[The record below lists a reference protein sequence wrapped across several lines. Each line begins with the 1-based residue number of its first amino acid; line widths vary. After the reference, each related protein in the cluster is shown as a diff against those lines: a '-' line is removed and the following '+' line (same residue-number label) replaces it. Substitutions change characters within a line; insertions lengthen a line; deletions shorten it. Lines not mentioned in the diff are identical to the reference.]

1 MILTETDE
9 ALYYQAAI
17 CQFEPPDY
25 FDLKDVQG
33 FLACSEMELPLLGP
47 DRNIWGR
54 KSNPTAHADDG
65 LVALRP
71 RERTDTFTTMLSDRL
86 VHVFLFFKKLYPGK
100 ESEDPMCFYRDDT
113 ISTITFWLTCF
124 IASVLPVV
132 AIIALVNIPSLA
144 QRLAAIAVFNGI
156 VSLCLGWFTEA
167 RRTDVF
173 AITAV

>member
-1 MILTETDE
+1 VILIGTDK

-17 CQFEPPDY
+17 CKLEPPDY

-33 FLACSEMELPLLGP
+33 FMACSEMELPLLSP

-54 KSNPTAHADDG
+54 YSNPTAHTDDG

-71 RERTDTFTTMLSDRL
+71 RVRTDTFTTMLFDRL
-86 VHVFLFFKKLYPGK
+86 VHVFYFFKKLYPGK
-100 ESEDPMCFYRDDT
+100 ESDNPMCFYRDDT

-124 IASVLPVV
+124 IASILPVIS
-132 AIIALVNIPSLA
+132 IIVLVNIPSLVH
-144 QRLAAIAVFNGI
+144 RLAAMAVFNGI